1 MAANR
6 ARLQLVASTSRS
18 DSRGGEAREMLD
30 RAEEFGR
37 LAADLPPGSK
47 LRAHLL
53 RAARIYRATAY
64 ARQCMP
70 AGASA
75 VRAPLGRS

>member
-1 MAANR
+1 MD
-6 ARLQLVASTSRS
+6 T
-18 DSRGGEAREMLD
+18 RGGEPRDMLD

-47 LRAHLL
+47 LRVHLL

-64 ARQCMP
+64 SRQRMP
-70 AGASA
+70 ASA
-75 VRAPLGRS
+75 GTARAPLGRNY